1 MPSSATGGSS
11 PRAAYCATPCFPAH
25 ARAER
30 AVPAPCSTMC
40 SDGLVVFLTCVLCCT
55 KRMHLGRWILSEESG
70 SAYRSYSGVLGR
82 CGVRAPNGRT
92 ANGGHTNLHTNGDLT
107 MDDSSSAELGGRM
120 RRLAQEAPK
129 CGMPHRQP
137 QPPPS
142 PGKGDQVYLYH

>member
-82 CGVRAPNGRT
+82 CGIRLRPPGSHAR
-92 ANGGHTNLHTNGDLT
+92 
-107 MDDSSSAELGGRM
+107 
-120 RRLAQEAPK
+120 RRLAGDAK
-129 CGMPHRQP
+129 SRTV
-137 QPPPS
+137 PS
-142 PGKGDQVYLYH
+142 YE

>member
-1 MPSSATGGSS
+1 MPSSATRGSS

-70 SAYRSYSGVLGR
+70 SAYRSYSGVLPLGLGEPSACNRHRAHR
-82 CGVRAPNGRT
+82 CHTGCQGANSAKLVFSIFAIRLCVQVRA
-92 ANGGHTNLHTNGDLT
+92 
-107 MDDSSSAELGGRM
+107 
-120 RRLAQEAPK
+120 
-129 CGMPHRQP
+129 
-137 QPPPS
+137 
-142 PGKGDQVYLYH
+142 